1 MADADRQAFGR
12 MCLDGRFREQARSH
26 MGSAVLIQF
35 MSRAD
40 QNVGAGLLANSTGTS
55 AHQPNSHPFNTN
67 RIIVCA
73 AAS

>member
-26 MGSAVLIQF
+26 MGSVVFIQF
-35 MSRAD
+35 MSGAV
-40 QNVGAGLLANSTGTS
+40 QSVGAGLLANSTGTT